1 MNCERVTTRFAL
13 ADASSSL
20 LLRTLTRVLSPT
32 ITTQSILLK
41 MAGFKRGGFRGGN
54 SGGFKKSF
62 NKKRPAEDEDDA
74 PSASKKSRS
83 NDEDEDEED
92 TTPFVPQLHTEGDN
106 DPYIAVS
113 SCNIILLDLA
123 PDLFSS
129 TAAAID
135 VSPLVTSK
143 APP

>member
-83 NDEDEDEED
+83 NDEDEED
-92 TTPFVPQLHTEGDN
+92 TTPFVPQLHTEGYN

>member
-83 NDEDEDEED
+83 NDEDEED

-113 SCNIILLDLA
+113 SCNIIILDLA

-135 VSPLVTSK
+135 VLPLVTSK

>member
-1 MNCERVTTRFAL
+1 
-13 ADASSSL
+13 
-20 LLRTLTRVLSPT
+20 
-32 ITTQSILLK
+32 
-41 MAGFKRGGFRGGN
+41 MAGYKRGGSRGGN

-62 NKKRPAEDEDDA
+62 IKKRPAEDEDDA

-83 NDEDEDEED
+83 NDEDEED
-92 TTPFVPQLHTEGDN
+92 TTPFVPQLHTEGSN

-113 SCNIILLDLA
+113 SFNIALLDLA

-129 TAAAID
+129 PAAAID

-143 APP
+143 AIP

>member
-1 MNCERVTTRFAL
+1 
-13 ADASSSL
+13 
-20 LLRTLTRVLSPT
+20 
-32 ITTQSILLK
+32 
-41 MAGFKRGGFRGGN
+41 MAGFKRGGSRGGN

-62 NKKRPAEDEDDA
+62 TKKRLAEDEDDA
-74 PSASKKSRS
+74 PSASKKSRG
-83 NDEDEDEED
+83 NDEDEED

-113 SCNIILLDLA
+113 SSNIVLSDLA

-129 TAAAID
+129 PAAAID
-135 VSPLVTSK
+135 VLPLVTSK

>member
-1 MNCERVTTRFAL
+1 
-13 ADASSSL
+13 
-20 LLRTLTRVLSPT
+20 
-32 ITTQSILLK
+32 
-41 MAGFKRGGFRGGN
+41 MAGFKRDGSRGGN

-62 NKKRPAEDEDDA
+62 TKKRLAEDEDDA
-74 PSASKKSRS
+74 PSASKKSRG
-83 NDEDEDEED
+83 NDEDEED

-113 SCNIILLDLA
+113 SSNIVLSDLA

-129 TAAAID
+129 PAAAID
-135 VSPLVTSK
+135 VLPLVTSK

>member
-20 LLRTLTRVLSPT
+20 LLRTSTRVLSPT

-54 SGGFKKSF
+54 SGGFKSF
-62 NKKRPAEDEDDA
+62 TKKRPAEVEDDA

-83 NDEDEDEED
+83 NDEDEED

-113 SCNIILLDLA
+113 SCNIIILDLA

-135 VSPLVTSK
+135 VLPLVTSK

>member
-1 MNCERVTTRFAL
+1 
-13 ADASSSL
+13 
-20 LLRTLTRVLSPT
+20 
-32 ITTQSILLK
+32 

-83 NDEDEDEED
+83 NDEDEED

-113 SCNIILLDLA
+113 SCNIIILDLA

-135 VSPLVTSK
+135 VLPLVTSK